1 MRIKMNKQELL
12 EHILEYYLSSGDFNG
27 TPSYNIKNY
36 NQEDMEELI
45 NDGLIETVSESE
57 AINPHIKGFD
67 FKLSTEQHLAN
78 ASGNNGQV
86 CFYPTV
92 KALQG
97 VTADYSK
104 PYTALLQKG
113 YAQFELIFFDIEVLE
128 RYINNPKY
136 TITDYGYKGSICIQD
151 TYWQESL
158 HGEYIQEYG
167 MAYKKGNTII
177 RAVAVFV
184 RDLARLSPKTQMLWK
199 SFEHENQLDYY
210 VEHGFLKNA
219 ICGAFVTKHWVFDA
233 MLEEMEIINQ
243 QCEAIGL
250 PPLFNHIYSNT
261 YGERPARFGSIL
273 LPTLKNY
280 YDFVLVLEKLLVHN
294 VSIKTFQ
301 KDVGIIRG
309 IERKNEDGN
318 DKGSMVMFKEW
329 MEKNVRSNFD
339 IDNVII
345 APLKKIRKI
354 RQAPAHELYSNEYD
368 ITIYEQQ
375 KTLVDESYEAL
386 RAIRSLLMGHPLAK
400 RIAVPNHL
408 LTGKDIVFY

>member
-199 SFEHENQLDYY
+199 SFEHENQLD
-210 VEHGFLKNA
+210 
-219 ICGAFVTKHWVFDA
+219 
-233 MLEEMEIINQ
+233 
-243 QCEAIGL
+243 
-250 PPLFNHIYSNT
+250 
-261 YGERPARFGSIL
+261 
-273 LPTLKNY
+273 
-280 YDFVLVLEKLLVHN
+280 
-294 VSIKTFQ
+294 
-301 KDVGIIRG
+301 
-309 IERKNEDGN
+309 
-318 DKGSMVMFKEW
+318 
-329 MEKNVRSNFD
+329 
-339 IDNVII
+339 
-345 APLKKIRKI
+345 
-354 RQAPAHELYSNEYD
+354 
-368 ITIYEQQ
+368 
-375 KTLVDESYEAL
+375 
-386 RAIRSLLMGHPLAK
+386 
-400 RIAVPNHL
+400 
-408 LTGKDIVFY
+408 

>member
-1 MRIKMNKQELL
+1 MNKQELL

-27 TPSYNIKNY
+27 IPSYNIKNY
-36 NQEDMEELI
+36 NRDDMTESI
-45 NDGLIETVSESE
+45 NDGLIETVSERE

-67 FKLSTEQHLAN
+67 FNLSAEQHIAN
-78 ASGNNGQV
+78 ASGDNGQV
-86 CFYPTV
+86 CFYPTS
-92 KALQG
+92 KALQN
-97 VTADYSK
+97 VSVDYSK
-104 PYTALLQKG
+104 PYNVLLQKG

-151 TYWQESL
+151 AYWQESL

-167 MAYKKGNTII
+167 MAYKKGDKII
-177 RAVAVFV
+177 RAVAVFI
-184 RDLARLSPKTQMLWK
+184 RDLARLSPKAQMLWK
-199 SFEHENQLDYY
+199 SFEHENQTDYY
-210 VEHGFLKNA
+210 VESGFLKNA

-233 MLEEMEIINQ
+233 MLEEMEIINL
-243 QCEAIGL
+243 QCETIGL
-250 PPLFNHIYSNT
+250 PPLFNHIYPKA
-261 YGERPARFGSIL
+261 YGERPAGFCSIL

-280 YDFVLVLEKLLVHN
+280 YDFVLVLEKILVHN
-294 VSIKTFQ
+294 ISIKTFQ

-309 IERKNEDGN
+309 VARKNEDGN
-318 DKGSMVMFKEW
+318 DKGSIAMFKEW
-329 MEKNVRSNFD
+329 MENNVRANFD
-339 IDNVII
+339 IDDVII

-354 RQAPAHELYSNEYD
+354 RQAPAHELYSNEYN

-386 RAIRSLLMGHPLAK
+386 RAIRSLFMGHPLAK
-400 RIAVPNHL
+400 QITVPDHL